1 MRPTRRAR
9 PALLAP
15 LLACVALVVGS
26 CASLPEAG
34 APQPFDVSVPDTGP
48 VDLAAGG
55 PTDGSSPEELV
66 SDFLLASAAGTTD
79 DFAAARLYLTQ
90 RAATTWKPDAGV
102 EVYPT
107 ATTPAITPADDI
119 GNSEEV
125 SLSVAAVA
133 SVDGTGVLTRTEDT
147 STIARQFHLTKDGGE
162 WRIDGLDDGVVLS
175 QASFTA
181 SYRRVNLYFPA
192 TTGDVLV
199 ADPRWYPAKR
209 LATHLL
215 TGLVAG
221 PQASLGAA
229 VTTAV
234 PEGTTIP
241 SQGMDISDHVARVTL
256 SAALPSDESTEQLLA
271 WQVVETLT
279 QADTVTAV
287 ELTVSGTVV
296 PTDDLRA
303 PTTYRQDSAVGVA
316 KGAIVSLTGS
326 TLHELLG
333 AQEAGA
339 GASQPALGPV
349 NGPFLA
355 WTTPGTVNV
364 RDTTSGVTAKVAVKA
379 PTWPSV
385 DRFGWT
391 WTVPSDTAGA
401 APVVLATDGTTS
413 DLKAPFADASTVAA
427 LRVSPDGARAVML
440 RAVGPTRSVWVA
452 PVLRGAAG
460 EPKGLGTAS
469 EVDGLSAGVLDVS
482 WAGSSTL
489 VALRSV
495 DRSQSGTTEVA
506 VVPLGG
512 FVTTLT
518 APSGAEQL
526 SAGASE
532 ADILVGTS
540 QAGTYARSGSVWQA
554 VAAEVS
560 QLHYPG

>member
-1 MRPTRRAR
+1 MRPSRRAR

-15 LLACVALVVGS
+15 LLTCVALVVGS

-55 PTDGSSPEELV
+55 PTNGSSPEELV

-79 DFAAARLYLTQ
+79 DFATARLYLTQ
-90 RAATTWKPDAGV
+90 GAATTWKPDVGV

-107 ATTPAITPADDI
+107 ATAPAITPATATGDTD
-119 GNSEEV
+119 EV

-133 SVDGTGVLTRTEDT
+133 SVDGNGVLTRTEDA

-162 WRIDGLDDGVVLS
+162 WRIDSLDDGVVLS

-181 SYRRVNLYFPA
+181 SYRRMNLYFPA
-192 TTGDVLV
+192 STGDLLV

-221 PQASLGAA
+221 PQTALGAA
-229 VTTAV
+229 VATAV

-256 SAALPSDESTEQLLA
+256 NAPLPGDQATQRLLA
-271 WQVVETLT
+271 WQVVDTLT

-296 PTDDLRA
+296 PTDNLPA
-303 PTTYRQDSAVGVA
+303 PPTYRQDSAVGIA

-326 TLHELLG
+326 TLHEVLD
-333 AQEAGA
+333 AQDAGSNP
-339 GASQPALGPV
+339 SQPALGPA
-349 NGPFLA
+349 NGSFLA
-355 WTTPGTVNV
+355 WTTSDTVNA
-364 RDTTSGVTAKVAVKA
+364 RDTTSGASAKVDVAA

-385 DRFGWT
+385 DRFGWV
-391 WTVPSDTAGA
+391 WSSSSNTAGA
-401 APVVLATDGTTS
+401 TPVVLATDGTTS
-413 DLKAPFADASTVAA
+413 DLKAPFADSSTVAA

-440 RAVGPTRSVWVA
+440 RVVGSTRSVWVA
-452 PVLRGAAG
+452 PVLRGANG
-460 EPKGLGTAS
+460 EPKGLGAAN

-482 WAGSSTL
+482 WAGSATL

-495 DRSQSGTTEVA
+495 DRSQSGTAEVA

-518 APSGAEQL
+518 APSGADQL